1 MGQSGP
7 GLRDPPLRISLT
19 CSLAGVVLVLL
30 LAPACGPPAPDD
42 SNYLT
47 RLVEDR
53 AYKDEFLK
61 TSPDSRVPLDRRSW
75 MLPLR
80 YYEPGLA
87 YRVPAQLA
95 VSDDQPVVEIPST
108 AGSLRS
114 FQVVG
119 HLEFVLNGESRRLAA
134 LVELPMADFSRLFVP
149 FRDETSGTDTYPAG
163 RYLDIDVSST
173 GVYDLDFNRAYH
185 PDCYF
190 DEAFDCPYP
199 PPQNRLATKVLAGE
213 KLPPED
219 ERRFPLTLPGS
230 PPEDPATQESEP

>member
-1 MGQSGP
+1 M
-7 GLRDPPLRISLT
+7 RINVT
-19 CSLAGVVLVLL
+19 RSLAGVALGLL
-30 LAPACGPPAPDD
+30 MAPACGPPAPDD

-47 RLVEDR
+47 VLVEDR

-80 YYEPGLA
+80 YYEPDLA

-95 VSDDQPVVEIPST
+95 ISDDQPVVEIPST
-108 AGSLRS
+108 AGYLRN

-134 LVELPMADFSRLFVP
+134 LVELPAADFSRLFVP
-149 FRDETSGTDTYPAG
+149 FRDQTSGTDTYPAG

-190 DEAFDCPYP
+190 DEAYDCPYP
-199 PPQNRLATKVLAGE
+199 PPQNRLTTKVLAGE

-219 ERRFPLTLPGS
+219 DRRIPLTSLVP
-230 PPEDPATQESEP
+230 PPEDPATNNSQL